1 MTGDSYIYE
10 VRHISKLSTVEKF
23 SSIEKVR
30 KHTGL
35 SEESVVKC
43 CNEHKYIK
51 GWIIDRMSVPR
62 KIRDAEKKPKTYSR
76 GVYVFLPNG
85 KILEFWT
92 LKECS
97 EAIGLSKQSILK
109 HINQGTADRQ
119 GRTYDYPLDEE
130 EEE

>member
-62 KIRDAEKKPKTYSR
+62 KIRDAGKKPKTYSR
-76 GVYVFLPNG
+76 GVCVFLPDG

-92 LKECS
+92 MKECAKAMGIS
-97 EAIGLSKQSILK
+97 GNSILY
-109 HINQGTADRQ
+109 HIKKGTADRQ
-119 GRTYDYPLDEE
+119 GRTYDYPFEE

>member
-10 VRHISKLSTVEKF
+10 VRHIDNPSFVEKF
-23 SSIEKVR
+23 SSIKKVR

-43 CNEHKYIK
+43 FDEHKYIK
-51 GWIIDRMSVPR
+51 GWIVDRLFIPR
-62 KIRDAEKKPKTYSR
+62 KIRDAEKKQRTYSR

-119 GRTYDYPLDEE
+119 GRTYDYPLEE
-130 EEE
+130 EE

>member
-10 VRHISKLSTVEKF
+10 VRHIDNPSFVEKF
-23 SSIEKVR
+23 SSIKKVR

-43 CNEHKYIK
+43 FDEHKYIK
-51 GWIIDRMSVPR
+51 GWIIERMVVTR
-62 KIRDAEKKPKTYSR
+62 KIRKQRTYSR
-76 GVYVFLPNG
+76 GVYVFFPNG
-85 KILEFWT
+85 NILEFWT

-109 HINQGTADRQ
+109 HINQGTADRL
-119 GRTYDYPLDEE
+119 GRTYDYPLEE
-130 EEE
+130 EE

>member
-10 VRHISKLSTVEKF
+10 VRHISKPSSVEKF

-43 CNEHKYIK
+43 CNGHKYIK
-51 GWIIDRMSVPR
+51 GWIIDRVSVPR
-62 KIRDAEKKPKTYSR
+62 KIRDAEKKQRTNSR
-76 GVYVFLPNG
+76 GVLVFLPNG
-85 KILEFWT
+85 KTFEFWT
-92 LKECS
+92 MKECS
-97 EAIGLSKQSILK
+97 KAMGITGNSILH
-109 HINQGTADRQ
+109 HIKKGTADRQ
-119 GRTYDYPLDEE
+119 GRTYDYPFEE

>member
-10 VRHISKLSTVEKF
+10 VRHINNHSFVESF

-30 KHTGL
+30 KYTGL

-43 CNEHKYIK
+43 FKDNKYIK
-51 GWIIDRMSVPR
+51 GWIIERMSVPR
-62 KIRDAEKKPKTYSR
+62 KIRKQRTYSR
-76 GVYVFLPNG
+76 GVCVFFPDG

-92 LKECS
+92 MKECAKAMGIS
-97 EAIGLSKQSILK
+97 GNSILH
-109 HINQGTADRQ
+109 HINKGTADRR
-119 GRTYDYPLDEE
+119 GRTYDYPIEE